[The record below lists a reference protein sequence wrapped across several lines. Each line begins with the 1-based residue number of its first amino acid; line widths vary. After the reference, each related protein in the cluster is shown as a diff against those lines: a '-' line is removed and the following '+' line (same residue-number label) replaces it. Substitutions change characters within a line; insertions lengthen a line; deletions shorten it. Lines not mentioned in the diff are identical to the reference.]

1 MDISPGEIP
10 LTVKFINKSSGHRVP
25 SLLPL
30 SFHSK
35 RPKKR
40 RRGNNAISVFA
51 VDKFIIESPILF
63 VNRFLLY
70 FYKKM
75 KFYISKLANKYDNY
89 GINNKL
95 GLVCARKI
103 KKLANFY

>member
-1 MDISPGEIP
+1 
-10 LTVKFINKSSGHRVP
+10 
-25 SLLPL
+25 
-30 SFHSK
+30 
-35 RPKKR
+35 
-40 RRGNNAISVFA
+40 
-51 VDKFIIESPILF
+51 
-63 VNRFLLY
+63 
-70 FYKKM
+70 M